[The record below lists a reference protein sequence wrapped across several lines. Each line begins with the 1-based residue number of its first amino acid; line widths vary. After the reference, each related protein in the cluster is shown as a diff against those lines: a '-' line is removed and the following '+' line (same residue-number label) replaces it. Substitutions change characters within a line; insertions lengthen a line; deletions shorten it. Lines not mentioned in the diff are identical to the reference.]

1 MDEGNVLAVM
11 DTTAEHPH
19 VWCVVCVCMC
29 VCSSDLPSVCT
40 DVVCCHFPTDYDWEM
55 YLIMQELSYPVP
67 HSTLAV
73 VETYFY
79 HLCTDNNR
87 PYL

>member
-1 MDEGNVLAVM
+1 VDE
-11 DTTAEHPH
+11 
-19 VWCVVCVCMC
+19 
-29 VCSSDLPSVCT
+29 
-40 DVVCCHFPTDYDWEM
+40 DYDCEM

-87 PYL
+87 PYLDLALSRPIVYGHVHSIWS